1 MIGIS
6 VRGRRQIKTQGVFSI
21 LYTVGATGVI
31 LAGGGS
37 RRMGQNKAL
46 MRLGDETLIART
58 LKRLQSVTDEAI
70 LISNAPNLY
79 TELGVRVYEDLVP
92 NTGVLGG
99 VYTGLSY
106 AGNNAVLCVAC
117 DMPLLQPNL
126 LTYLL
131 SVLGE
136 HDAVVPYTRDV
147 NDGNPKLQT
156 LCAVYSRRC
165 AQVIR
170 QMLDEGEL
178 RLHALCDRV
187 PVRMVP
193 PDEWRGF
200 DPKGLSFVNIN
211 TREDFE
217 RVREI
222 LAHEMME
229 EVDNVNCRGSA

>member
-1 MIGIS
+1 
-6 VRGRRQIKTQGVFSI
+6 
-21 LYTVGATGVI
+21 
-31 LAGGGS
+31 
-37 RRMGQNKAL
+37 

-79 TELGVRVYEDLVP
+79 TELGVRVYEDLVS

-106 AGNNAVLCVAC
+106 ALNNAVLCVAC

-165 AQVIR
+165 AKSSAKCLMKENYAFMRCAIVSQSAWCL
-170 QMLDEGEL
+170 QTNGENL
-178 RLHALCDRV
+178 IQR
-187 PVRMVP
+187 
-193 PDEWRGF
+193 
-200 DPKGLSFVNIN
+200 
-211 TREDFE
+211 DF
-217 RVREI
+217 R
-222 LAHEMME
+222 
-229 EVDNVNCRGSA
+229 S